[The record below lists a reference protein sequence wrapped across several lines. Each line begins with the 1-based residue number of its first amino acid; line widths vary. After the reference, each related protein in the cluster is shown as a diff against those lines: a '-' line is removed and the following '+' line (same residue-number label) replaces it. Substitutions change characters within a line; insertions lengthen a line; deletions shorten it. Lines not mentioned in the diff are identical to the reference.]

1 MMKASEGIYRSPLD
15 KPLRELTE
23 EDISQV
29 TREDCRRYLKE
40 KGMRRPS
47 WNKSQAIQQVLS
59 LKSLFETWPG
69 KQESG
74 SLKSPSIAS
83 GGPCPPDSA
92 VEGAVNLSE
101 GSRSGGEDRPP
112 VQTDSE
118 SPAVVLE
125 TSTLQAPLFPVFC
138 PRVADLHGDRSAD
151 GIGLWEPA
159 GDVPRSSTKE
169 SATQMTI
176 FYGGMVNVYDDVS
189 TEKARF
195 VMLLADSP
203 DCMPHVTASPHTSAF
218 PARRTRPPSPPP
230 TTLPPPS
237 ASSPTD
243 GPKTRKESVQRFLEK
258 RKERYVFLP
267 TSDQLRLLHETVSF
281 FHYRF
286 SNTRGR
292 LKVGCGRLKS
302 TSGLESYLTQQIRDC
317 TRNTRSGTEDTCSP
331 TNPVPPSTPS
341 RSWSFRSQ
349 PVFSGDLNNDDGI
362 GLLLRPPLFPVR
374 KVLSISPLPLPP
386 FPQTRTRLLNPDL
399 CLVYQNPFTFAF
411 GTLLIGTFFL
421 CRCRVSG
428 DRDVGTTRVS
438 SGS

>member
-1 MMKASEGIYRSPLD
+1 MMKASDGIYRSPLD

-74 SLKSPSIAS
+74 SRKSPSIAS

-92 VEGAVNLSE
+92 GEGAANLSE
-101 GSRSGGEDRPP
+101 GSRSGRDDRPP

-118 SPAVVLE
+118 SPAVAPE
-125 TSTLQAPLFPVFC
+125 TSTQQAPLFPLFC
-138 PRVADLHGDRSAD
+138 PRVADLQGDRSAD

-195 VMLLADSP
+195 VMLFADSP

-258 RKERYVFLP
+258 RKER
-267 TSDQLRLLHETVSF
+267 
-281 FHYRF
+281 
-286 SNTRGR
+286 GR
-292 LKVGCGRLKS
+292 LKVGCGRPKS

-341 RSWSFRSQ
+341 RSWSFK
-349 PVFSGDLNNDDGI
+349 PVLSGDLNNDDEFQEI
-362 GLLLRPPLFPVR
+362 A
-374 KVLSISPLPLPP
+374 
-386 FPQTRTRLLNPDL
+386 T
-399 CLVYQNPFTFAF
+399 
-411 GTLLIGTFFL
+411 
-421 CRCRVSG
+421 
-428 DRDVGTTRVS
+428 
-438 SGS
+438 